1 MIETLSSWSNLLLYI
16 AMAVYSI
23 AFIAFSMDLAGRSA
37 RAAERTERQSA
48 VGATA
53 ARRNALVGAAAG
65 SAGAST
71 YDTAAREREMA
82 EPASYTTE
90 DPSSSVSLAST
101 RTESGDAWRD
111 TRATPSL
118 RIAMWLT
125 VAAFLVHLAATVLR
139 GIAADRVPWSNMFE
153 YSMTSTLLI
162 VLVFLL
168 ARFWADVRF
177 LGTFITGFTVITLG
191 IATLGFYVD
200 VVPLAPAL
208 QSVWLVIHVFVASL
222 ATGCL
227 AIGAGLSVAQL
238 LQTRRVARVRAG
250 LPSRLKLLSALPD
263 AVRLENLAY
272 RINIV
277 GFILW
282 TFTLM
287 AGAVWAERAWGRY
300 WGWDTKEVWT
310 FIIWV
315 VYAGYIHARATRG
328 WRGSPSAWLAIAGFA
343 TVMFNFGVVNVFFKG
358 LHAYSGL

>member
-1 MIETLSSWSNLLLYI
+1 MIETLSSWSNLLLYV

-23 AFIAFSMDLAGRSA
+23 AFIAFAMDLAGRSA
-37 RAAERTERQSA
+37 RAAERSERQSA

-53 ARRNALVGAAAG
+53 ARRNALVGATAP
-65 SAGAST
+65 AGA
-71 YDTAAREREMA
+71 AAHEGVAADRDVS
-82 EPASYTTE
+82 EPASYTME
-90 DPSSSVSLAST
+90 DPASSVSLAST

-125 VAAFLVHLAATVLR
+125 IAAFVVHLAATTLR

-153 YSMTSTLLI
+153 FSMTSTLLI

-227 AIGAGLSVAQL
+227 AIGAGLSAAQL

-250 LPSRLKLLSALPD
+250 LPTKLKLLSALPD

-272 RINIV
+272 RINII

-328 WRGSPSAWLAIAGFA
+328 WRGTPSAWLAIAGFA

-358 LHAYSGL
+358 LHAYSGI